1 MLAAI
6 LVASVAMVVLY
17 TAPHVAVA
25 WPMVALVSA
34 AHAVIAAAVTT
45 TLVRGAGPVR
55 GTVLSL
61 NGAAQSVGVFAGA
74 SLAGGALA
82 LGGWTGVGLVLGG
95 ATALSAAFA
104 RRALRGARAEER
116 IG

>member
-1 MLAAI
+1 MNEL
-6 LVASVAMVVLY
+6 
-17 TAPHVAVA
+17 
-25 WPMVALVSA
+25 WDNEVALEALPVMLEAFGLPLPGES
-34 AHAVIAAAVTT
+34 AVIAAAVTT

-95 ATALSAAFA
+95 ATALAAVFA
-104 RRALRGARAEER
+104 RRALRGARTAEAV
-116 IG
+116 G